1 MVKSVIEL
9 LKEIP
14 LGKTLLSL
22 PDRVKALEDRVESLE
37 KQLATPL
44 GDRCEYCGEP
54 AVFLEKEERG
64 INGLPNLFKVKTYK
78 CRARGKSI
86 TKHSS

>member
-44 GDRCEYCGEP
+44 GDRCEYWVNLKTQNAEHL
-54 AVFLEKEERG
+54 FL
-64 INGLPNLFKVKTYK
+64 
-78 CRARGKSI
+78 
-86 TKHSS
+86 